1 MGPWPGGAAKLA
13 ILQLATPGAQ
23 GCLLMVIARSLWVL
37 EGEGYFVSVCLLKTI
52 LDIFVRFCFCCFSAF
67 AVFLLLLSFVF
78 SWFFAFAA
86 FLLLLFFACAVLCFV
101 SFSAF
106 VFCFLSIFAFAAS
119 LFHFCCLFPFAVFF
133 VFCVCLGFCCFVFFD
148 SARLAFVAFVAL
160 LLFCDSALVA
170 SVDVG
175 FCLAIYCSALVAV
188 RSTVWCTT
196 AQLAHTRVLLH
207 LHKHILDREAS
218 IHFAHTSVM
227 VVLRCWWEQTLKYS
241 TA

>member
-1 MGPWPGGAAKLA
+1 M
-13 ILQLATPGAQ
+13 
-23 GCLLMVIARSLWVL
+23 SD
-37 EGEGYFVSVCLLKTI
+37 FV
-52 LDIFVRFCFCCFSAF
+52 
-67 AVFLLLLSFVF
+67 
-78 SWFFAFAA
+78 FAA
-86 FLLLLFFACAVLCFV
+86 FLLLPFFCFCFLLSFRGFLPLLLFCFCCFLLVQFCVLYPFLLLFFA
-101 SFSAF
+101 FSAF
-106 VFCFLSIFAFAAS
+106 LLLLLRFFTSAACFLL
-119 LFHFCCLFPFAVFF
+119 LFFLF
-133 VFCVCLGFCCFVFFD
+133 FCVCLGFCCFVFFD